1 MIATVQVADVGPG
14 PAVRNVLRPP
24 PMEDVPGLRWAQT
37 ALFAPLAAS
46 GPPPLRRIGL
56 FAFWDDD
63 HAFERF
69 VADHAAAERFTG
81 GLSARLRPLRT
92 HGSWPGLP
100 DDLPRSRIVPH
111 AGPVVVFTLGRLHLG
126 QTVRFLRTS
135 RPAERAAVAH
145 PGMVWGSAAA
155 RPPFVATVSI
165 WSDSE
170 SDMDYAYGQQAPAHH
185 DAIEAQRRK
194 DFHRHSAFVRFAPT
208 ELTGSLT
215 GRNPL
220 AAADLPTI

>member
-14 PAVRNVLRPP
+14 TAVRTVLRPP
-24 PMEDVPGLRWAQT
+24 PTEDVAGLRWAQV

-46 GPPPLRRIGL
+46 RPPPVKRIGL

-63 HAFERF
+63 AAFERF
-69 VADHAAAERFTG
+69 TAGHPTAARFEG
-81 GLSARLRPLRT
+81 GFRARLRPLRA
-92 HGSWPGLP
+92 HGTWPGLP
-100 DDLPRSRIVPH
+100 EDLPRARTVPH
-111 AGPVVVFTLGRLHLG
+111 DGPVVVFTLGSLHLT

-145 PGMVWGSAAA
+145 EGMVWGSAAA

-165 WSDSE
+165 WSDAA
-170 SDMDYAYGQQAPAHH
+170 SDMDYAFGTHQPAHH

-194 DFHRHSAFVRFAPT
+194 DFHRQSAFVRFAPT
-208 ELTGSLT
+208 ELTGTLS
-215 GRNPL
+215 GKNPL
-220 AAADLPTI
+220 AAGELPAI